1 MKRNRS
7 RQRSLSEIAKDV
19 NVVKNLSQTIESQ
32 SRGRLWSTGRA
43 MPRSVI
49 QRAAQGRHEE

>member
-7 RQRSLSEIAKDV
+7 RQRSLSEITKAV

-32 SRGRLWSTGRA
+32 SKGRLWSTGRA
-43 MPRSVI
+43 MPRSAI
-49 QRAAQGRHEE
+49 ERAAQGRHEE